1 MTSLEKKKWQLSVT
15 MFTRDTA
22 LTSDIKLLKTQNV
35 KFIALFLEKMLQAVP
50 TECAVYDKKNISHQN
65 QMGEDYSR

>member
-1 MTSLEKKKWQLSVT
+1 

-22 LTSDIKLLKTQNV
+22 LTSDIKPLKTQNV

-50 TECAVYDKKNISHQN
+50 TECAGLIETGAYLREDDGIS
-65 QMGEDYSR
+65 SP